1 MQYYP
6 VHSRPVIKNK
16 YAKASLVLSLIA
28 IGLLG
33 LAVLCIIIGFILIS
47 MAGQSPMASGV
58 DMDDSAA
65 LEEYSRES
73 GRLGLT
79 GVMFINIPPLVSGI
93 SGVTA
98 LIFGIIGVR
107 AHHKRGQAI
116 AGILVSIVPIFAGV
130 LMLLFGGLLDML

>member
-1 MQYYP
+1 MQHHITHNQP
-6 VHSRPVIKNK
+6 VVSNK
-16 YAKASLVLSLIA
+16 FAKTSLVLSLVA
-28 IGLLG
+28 IGFLV
-33 LAVLCIIIGFILIS
+33 LAVPCIIIGFFLIS